1 VSGFKRD
8 LSQLRRSRVFGA
20 IAVVALA
27 AAVVAAPCA
36 SAAGDPVQ
44 DGKLTLKLTRGFKK
58 ALKRNGVRMRPRR
71 FVIRPGS
78 STVNPIT
85 GVSELSLKG
94 KLRARGHGDKIVV
107 RKLVVSLKDEGG
119 YLAGF
124 VTGAIK
130 GRRVGLLRL
139 SPARTGTAVTRI
151 AWGAR
156 IDGVSARL
164 TRRFALKLNRTLDL
178 NSLRPRKRVRVGRV
192 SIVEQPRT
200 VQINERDSFMFVD
213 VPIGYLP
220 RTNNFPASGADPN
233 TVAAKL
239 PAHCVGPIASVQ
251 IVPGPDPNNPARLA
265 NAGAPEP
272 VLGFPPLGLAA
283 VFRFPVVGGSVAP
296 DGKGGALALS
306 GGIRVLSG
314 ASGID
319 AILFDDNYGPNCAM
333 EPVGLDTSNTILD
346 NNYFHPGDPN
356 TGPDLTLGKVHGYVT
371 VVGQNPGCTFADGGP
386 PGCGIQGI
394 GGPGFIGNAAGQLM
408 DLSEAKVTADPNA
421 HKVMI
426 ENVLIVNNGLAA
438 TTFNQIFESGP
449 LFPSGGDPAHDPL
462 DFAYGDK
469 FGIARMILN
478 TR

>member
-1 VSGFKRD
+1 MSGFKRD
-8 LSQLRRSRVFGA
+8 WSQLRRSRVFGA

-36 SAAGDPVQ
+36 WAAGDPVQ
-44 DGKLTLKLTRGFKK
+44 DGKLTLKLKRGFKK
-58 ALKRNGVRMRPRR
+58 ALKRNGVRLRPRR

-78 STVNPIT
+78 SAVNPIT

-94 KLRARGHGDKIVV
+94 KLRARAHGNRVV
-107 RKLVVSLKDEGG
+107 ARKLTVRLEDEGG

-130 GRRVGLLRL
+130 GRRVGLFRL

-200 VQINERDSFMFVD
+200 VQINERGSFMFVD
-213 VPIGYLP
+213 VPVDYLP
-220 RTNNFPASGADPN
+220 PSPLAGSGKDPN
-233 TVAAKL
+233 TIAAKL
-239 PAHCVGPIASVQ
+239 PAHCVGPIISIQA
-251 IVPGPDPNNPARLA
+251 VPGPDPNNPARLTT
-265 NAGAPEP
+265 AGLVDP
-272 VLGFPPLGLAA
+272 VLNFPPPSLAA
-283 VFRFPVVGGSVAP
+283 IFRFPVVGGSVGP
-296 DGKGGALALS
+296 DGKAGALDLT
-306 GGIRVLSG
+306 GGIRVSTG

-319 AILFDDNYGPNCAM
+319 AALFTDDYSPGCAK
-333 EPVGLDTSNTILD
+333 EQVGLDTSNTILE

-356 TGPDLTLGKVHGYVT
+356 TGPDLTLGKIHGYVT
-371 VVGQNPGCTFADGGP
+371 VSGRNPGCTFADGGP

-408 DLSEAKVTADPNA
+408 DLSKAKVNADPNA
-421 HKVMI
+421 HKVTI

-462 DFAYGDK
+462 DFVYGDK